1 MNKKTF
7 GGRVHEWLA
16 EPDGQTFEY
25 GKWRF
30 WFVAVAGLQFL
41 NAVLTALIY
50 QSFGNVQN
58 YAGAILL
65 GVGGLVGWLAL
76 GALHYSGVADRSI
89 SRGVSILD
97 SITLLF
103 VIAHFAFLMWAY
115 TDLRT
120 IQSAEAKY
128 EAATEKFNTKADK
141 VSSDNVEIARS
152 GAIIAAENRK
162 AEKLR
167 NDTAYQQRRTVEAG
181 GQIHAPKSD
190 RAGSLSSSLSTSNV
204 ELEKPVKPEKTS
216 AKFLEGW
223 GAWIRAANLGELL
236 LCAITLIFIRNAS
249 AARNTPRAQA
259 LERRAPVEAEP
270 EFPDSIDA
278 EVAEN
283 SGLSRRENFTRKK
296 ETTKDHGPSNP
307 EGLKRL
313 RATLK
318 DISFR
323 LPGYSF
329 KSRAKGD
336 AVWVLMVKA
345 NKGTQETVA
354 SAKAKLSI
362 LDDAMTMPREAFR
375 GKLEKFLEENGFYE
389 NHESIAQGSGPI
401 PLEDRHHG
409 RRSKNQTR

>member
-7 GGRVHEWLA
+7 GGRVHEWLS
-16 EPDGQTFEY
+16 EPEGQTFEQ

-30 WFVAVAGLQFL
+30 WFAAVAGLQFL

-50 QSFGNVQN
+50 QSFGEVQN

-76 GALHYSGVADRSI
+76 GALHYSGASDRSI
-89 SRGVSILD
+89 SRGVSFLD

-128 EAATEKFNTKADK
+128 EAAAEKFNTKADK
-141 VSSDNVEIARS
+141 VSSDNVEIARA

-190 RAGSLSSSLSTSNV
+190 QAGSLSPSLSTSNV
-204 ELEKPVKPEKTS
+204 ELEKPEKPEKTS
-216 AKFLEGW
+216 AKFLEEW
-223 GAWIRAANLGELL
+223 SAWIRAANFGELL
-236 LCAITLIFIRNAS
+236 LCALTLIFIRNAS
-249 AARNTPRAQA
+249 AARNTPQAQVV
-259 LERRAPVEAEP
+259 ERPAPVERSAPVEP
-270 EFPDSIDA
+270 ETEFPSEFDA

-283 SGLSRRENFTRKK
+283 SGLSGRENFTRKK
-296 ETTKDHGPSNP
+296 ETAKKHAPSVSVINP

-313 RATLK
+313 RETLK

-323 LPGYSF
+323 LPGFSF
-329 KSRAKGD
+329 KSQVKGD
-336 AVWVLMVKA
+336 AIWILMVRA

-362 LDDAMTMPREAFR
+362 LDDAVQMSRGAFR
-375 GKLEKFLEENGFYE
+375 ERLEGFLRENEFE
-389 NHESIAQGSGPI
+389 V
-401 PLEDRHHG
+401 
-409 RRSKNQTR
+409 